1 MKNKNRVQSFLV
13 GPASIAAALLAFIIA
28 GMAQPTTPALVSTNK
43 AFVDVTDQA
52 GVRFRHQ
59 KVVLDKKLERI
70 MPWMASIG
78 ACVAACDYNK
88 DGWIDLYVTSSKLGS
103 LNKLYRN
110 NGDGTFT
117 DVAQQAGLADVNRY
131 GASIDAVWGD
141 YDNDGWPDLYIVR
154 WGTNSLYHNNGDGTF
169 TDVTAKA
176 GVGHVGNGSCAIW
189 FDYNDDGLLDLYVC
203 DYFQP
208 VDLFNL
214 KDTRIMHE
222 DFETA
227 RNGGPKTLYRNNGDG
242 TFTDVTKEAGV
253 GDTGWT
259 LDVAHGDYNN
269 DGYQDLFLANDFG
282 PDKVFRN
289 NGDGTFTDVSD
300 TTIGWD
306 TYKGMNAELG
316 DFNNDGWLDFYVC
329 NIYSKEYVKEG
340 NRLHRN
346 MGDGTFKDISFEAGV
361 FDCGWAWC
369 GRFWDYDND
378 GFLDIM
384 VANGYISANPK
395 DEYFTKL
402 ATAVTQPNFDPIDAM
417 NWPVMGDSTFAG
429 YEPKRVFHN
438 EGNETFREVA
448 AELGLNDTRDGRG
461 LAMFDYDNNGTL
473 DVYMSCQGQDGV
485 LWRNDIGKKNNWLE
499 VDLQGTHCNRDAIG
513 ARITVWCGDKMQIR
527 EVNGGNGDH
536 SQVPLRQHF
545 GLAQAKAID
554 RLQIRW
560 PNGYIEKHENLKP
573 NQILKFVENA
583 PASFLEER
591 KRFKEAQIEG
601 RKQELARE
609 KEKAEAARN
618 AQKEES
624 IDWNKL
630 GAFKKDYL
638 KCKTAV
644 EKEPRNPQA
653 RYEFGVLLDR
663 QDRQTAALGEFEKAM
678 LLAPDQLL
686 FANSYRALIR
696 RYGAAYYDRA
706 IRFFEDL
713 TDRNPGKLM
722 PALNKALAYVDKMPY
737 PKLGIVAQ
745 GKLSNKSIE
754 TLDGVLKNDPDCWA
768 AKFVV
773 AMNHL
778 HWPRKLNHA
787 PIAVKEFTELIALQK
802 KLPPDK
808 QRDFFALGYVGLGDS
823 YVKNIDLGQEE
834 NLALATKAWQD
845 GLAQYPKSE
854 DLKKR
859 LELAKSPDAIIQ
871 FVTDLRSL
879 KNPVDTDLN
888 QIWVER

>member
-1 MKNKNRVQSFLV
+1 VAALAVAAAVAKAQPSIPA
-13 GPASIAAALLAFIIA
+13 PAS
-28 GMAQPTTPALVSTNK
+28 TPK
-43 AFVDVTDQA
+43 PFVDVTDLA
-52 GVRFRHQ
+52 GVRHHHE

-88 DGWIDLYVTSSKLGS
+88 DGWVDLYVTSSKLGS

-110 NGDGTFT
+110 NGNGTFT
-117 DVAQQAGLADVNRY
+117 DVAAQAGVARANEG

-141 YDNDGWPDLYIVR
+141 YDNDGWPDLYVVR
-154 WGTNSLYHNNGDGTF
+154 WGTNILYHNNGNGTF

-176 GVGHVGNGSCAIW
+176 GVGHVGNGSCAVW
-189 FDYNDDGLLDLYVC
+189 FDYNDDGLLDLYAC
-203 DYFQP
+203 DYFQQ
-208 VDLFNL
+208 VDLFHL

-222 DFETA
+222 DFESA
-227 RNGGPKTLYRNNGDG
+227 RNGGPKVLYRSNGDG

-259 LDVAHGDYNN
+259 LDVGHGDYNN

-282 PDKVFRN
+282 PDKAFRN

-329 NIYSKEYVKEG
+329 NIYTKEYVKEG

-402 ATAVTQPNFDPIDAM
+402 AMAVTQPSFDPIDAM

-438 EGNETFREVA
+438 EGNETFKEVA
-448 AELGLNDTRDGRG
+448 AELGLADTRDGRG

-485 LWRNDIGKKNNWLE
+485 LWRNDFARKNNWLE

-545 GLAQAKAID
+545 GLAQATVID

-560 PNGYIEKHENLKP
+560 PNGYIEKHEGLKP
-573 NQILKFVENA
+573 NQILRFVENA
-583 PASFLEER
+583 PAAFLEER

-609 KEKAEAARN
+609 KEKAEAARS
-618 AQKEES
+618 AQKEEA

-663 QDRQTAALGEFEKAM
+663 QDRQTAALGELEKAM
-678 LLAPDQLL
+678 LLDPDRLL
-686 FANSYRALIR
+686 YANSYRALIR
-696 RYGAAYYDRA
+696 RYGAAYYDRG

-713 TDRNPGKLM
+713 TDRNPARLM

-754 TLDGVLKNDPDCWA
+754 TLDAILKNDPGCWA

-787 PIAVKEFTELIALQK
+787 PIAVREFTELIALQK
-802 KLPPDK
+802 RLPPDK
-808 QRDFFALGYVGLGDS
+808 QRGSFALGYVGLGDS

-834 NLALATKAWQD
+834 NLGLAKKAWED

-854 DLKKR
+854 DLQKR
-859 LELAKSPDAIIQ
+859 LELAKSPDALIQ

-879 KNPVDTDLN
+879 KNPVNTDLTL
-888 QIWVER
+888 IWVDK

>member
-176 GVGHVGNGSCAIW
+176 GVGHMGNGSCAIW